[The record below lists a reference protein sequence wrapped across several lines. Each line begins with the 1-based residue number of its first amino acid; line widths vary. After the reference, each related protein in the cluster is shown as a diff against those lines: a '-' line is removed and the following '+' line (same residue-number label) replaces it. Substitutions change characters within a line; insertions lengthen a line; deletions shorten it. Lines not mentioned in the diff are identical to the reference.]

1 MKMDWESMQPWS
13 AFHPED
19 MSARFRALLVT
30 GAFGQLTDEELLDRF
45 IERSDAEAAFETLV
59 LRHGPA
65 VMQACRRILGDSH
78 DAEDAF
84 QATFLVLARRQPR
97 SVGRSALGG
106 WLGGVAR
113 RIARKARVANAR
125 RRRTSSGSLN
135 GHRRSPPGG
144 GRLCCASTRD

>member
-1 MKMDWESMQPWS
+1 MAGHLSRGYVRPLQS
-13 AFHPED
+13 
-19 MSARFRALLVT
+19 LLVT
-30 GAFGQLTDEELLDRF
+30 GTFGQLTDAELLDRF

-78 DAEDAF
+78 DAEDAV
-84 QATFLVLARRQPR
+84 QATFLVLARRTASISRPD
-97 SVGRSALGG
+97 ALAG

-125 RRRTSSGSLN
+125 RQRHEQQLAERVCRAGRARV
-135 GHRRSPPGG
+135 GRPG
-144 GRLCCASTRD
+144 CASPGDRPPAPSPA